1 MSMFWF
7 VSLTNKLSL
16 KTVYVTTEFT
26 PHMSKR
32 STYVKE
38 KYLTT
43 IFSFSFRSLG
53 SSFIHLFTEI
63 R

>member
-26 PHMSKR
+26 PQ
-32 STYVKE
+32 YVKE

-43 IFSFSFRSLG
+43 IFPFLFRSLV
-53 SSFIHLFTEI
+53 SSFIHSFTEI